1 MNKLNWLDR
10 ERLLGDVLTFKKVH
24 SGNFGATGDIVTRNS
39 YTIIDKNKVKLAIKM
54 PLLHICQESEENST
68 IV

>member
-10 ERLLGDVLTFKKVH
+10 ERLLGVVFTFKKVH
-24 SGNFGATGDIVTRNS
+24 SGNLGATGDIVTRNS
-39 YTIIDKNKVKLAIKM
+39 YTIIDKNKVKLTINI
-54 PLLHICQESEENST
+54 PLLQICQESEENST